1 MTMIISSKNGCHRIN
16 PVTKEQIDMV
26 NKLIEIGLIDLNK
39 TNIDYVLDN

>member
-1 MTMIISSKNGCHRIN
+1 MTMVVSSKNGCHRIN
-16 PVTKEQIDMV
+16 PVTEEQIDMV